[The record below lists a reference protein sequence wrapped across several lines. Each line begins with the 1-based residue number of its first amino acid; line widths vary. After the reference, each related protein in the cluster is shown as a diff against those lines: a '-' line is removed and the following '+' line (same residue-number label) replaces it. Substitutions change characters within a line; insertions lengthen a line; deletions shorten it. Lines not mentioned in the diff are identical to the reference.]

1 MDPIK
6 INKAISYKINS
17 NINEH
22 KTKDNDNNVG
32 KNYND
37 EVCKKTNDSV
47 ISKDAVIGYEF
58 LNRIEASF
66 KDVNKV
72 HFIEKYAYEYK
83 KIKSEIDS
91 GKYGNDKKKY
101 MKLLDNALKDSLEQ
115 ATNILKKTLEKTN
128 IKDNK
133 IKFSGAKLI
142 KYQKQYETATGIAW
156 ILRAENKRISQEIE
170 KYRKKKDH
178 RKVTSLTQLR
188 NSYKRIINNVS
199 DIATNIK
206 SDIDDNYSEDKTKES
221 LYMSNK

>member
-1 MDPIK
+1 MDSIK
-6 INKAISYKINS
+6 INKTISYQINLDV
-17 NINEH
+17 NEH
-22 KTKDNDNNVG
+22 KTKDNDKNMG
-32 KNYND
+32 KNSNNQ
-37 EVCKKTNDSV
+37 VCKNTKSSV
-47 ISKDAVIGYEF
+47 ISKDAAIGYEF

-83 KIKSEIDS
+83 KIKGEIDS
-91 GKYGNDKKKY
+91 GKYGNDTKKY
-101 MKLLDNALKDSLEQ
+101 MKLLDNAFRDSLEN
-115 ATNILKKTLEKTN
+115 AANILKKTLEKTN

-133 IKFSGAKLI
+133 IKFSGANAI